1 MARFGIQGDAVTRQI
16 LAVLLDERG
25 ADVLEDAIRTAASSG
40 SDTPNILLLRLYDT
54 RYVERLCGK
63 FREDGWMSGRQSE
76 ALGESL
82 EASFKERLQTAC
94 VDMAQ
99 RLGEHQL
106 EVTLLHRDGELVNTV
121 LRTLETHA
129 PIDQIVVAKPKP
141 ALLRRLFAGLNSRIL
156 ADRAKCPVREVEW
169 N

>member
-1 MARFGIQGDAVTRQI
+1 MARFGVQGDAVTRQI

-25 ADVLEDAIRTAASSG
+25 ADVLEDAIRTAAANTSE
-40 SDTPNILLLRLYDT
+40 TPNVLLLQLYDT
-54 RYVERLCGK
+54 GYVERLCGK

-82 EASFKERLQTAC
+82 KASFKERLHTAC
-94 VDMAQ
+94 IDMIH
-99 RLGEHQL
+99 RLGENQVG
-106 EVTLLHRDGELVNTV
+106 VTLLHRDGELVNTV

-129 PIDQIVVAKPKP
+129 PIDQILIAKPKP
-141 ALLRRLFAGLNSRIL
+141 ALLRRLFSGLNSRIL
-156 ADRAKCPVREVEW
+156 ADRARCPVREIEW